1 MAELPADAVFC
12 PDIAEFLDSESAVD
26 ASESADPEAAAETT
40 ESEELAAAV
49 DVNDSEDTESDAAPD
64 ICCMAENTSNMW
76 ESASGSVL
84 FPFPSN
90 GMASGGSICRI
101 VCIFSIIFMDCFICR
116 SWENS
121 FFCCWLQKGMALSKK
136 VSSLSTAIEKSCI
149 FVWGRRER
157 QYSSSRILIS
167 VAAMGCS

>member
-116 SWENS
+116 M
-121 FFCCWLQKGMALSKK
+121 FR
-136 VSSLSTAIEKSCI
+136 TDP
-149 FVWGRRER
+149 
-157 QYSSSRILIS
+157 
-167 VAAMGCS
+167 

>member
-1 MAELPADAVFC
+1 MKK
-12 PDIAEFLDSESAVD
+12 FLALLLTVAMVGSLTACGGSSTEET
-26 ASESADPEAAAETT
+26 ASESTEAAAETT

-49 DVNDSEDTESDAAPD
+49 DVNGSEDTESDAAPD

-101 VCIFSIIFMDCFICR
+101 VCIFSII
-116 SWENS
+116 
-121 FFCCWLQKGMALSKK
+121 
-136 VSSLSTAIEKSCI
+136 
-149 FVWGRRER
+149 
-157 QYSSSRILIS
+157 
-167 VAAMGCS
+167 